1 MNYAYECSVP
11 VPTPDPPERV
21 IGGSYALVDQIGSGA
36 SGTVWRALD
45 QTTGEEVAIKLL
57 REELVPQPKAV
68 MRFVQERAI
77 LGALQHE
84 NIVPVRDLLTVGDSM
99 GLVMDLVPGGSVR
112 RLLRTRGTLTPA
124 EAATVMAGVAA
135 GLSHAHRMGVVHRDL
150 KPDNILVGDE
160 EVMDVRLTDF
170 GIARVLDAPALTTTG
185 ALIGTPNYLAPEIIE
200 GGRPTPA
207 ADVYAFGMVLYE
219 LLVGR
224 PPYAGHTPRTVLKRH
239 TDHQPVRHPGIP
251 DDMWRAIAACVDKTP
266 TKRPSAGDLVGT
278 MRALV
283 AVTAAAPAIPAALST
298 PATADPLTGEV
309 PLIPAQRCR
318 RVPGWQAL
326 TTLATVVLL
335 VAVVAA
341 LSLWRDEDE
350 PAPAPVAQ
358 RSPAATPSAK
368 PEATTIASRA
378 ASKRS
383 ATPSATGRRNLA
395 ANALSDEDRMPTE
408 AKPKTYGALRCTDY
422 EWKLVHPAVAKTCYA
437 TGPGVRLVGYLA
449 SAEGIRADVTVALQE
464 AESGKVVAGPFR
476 CDDVVF
482 TKTVKEYACGVFETR
497 PPAGRRYQVVQTWR
511 YEGRAS
517 SLLGT
522 AKGPAFAY

>member
-1 MNYAYECSVP
+1 
-11 VPTPDPPERV
+11 V

-45 QTTGEEVAIKLL
+45 QTTGEQVAIKLL

-84 NIVPVRDLLTVGDSM
+84 NIVPVRDLLTVGDSL

-112 RLLRTRGTLTPA
+112 QLLRARGTLTPA

-150 KPDNILVGDE
+150 KPDNILVGDA

-185 ALIGTPNYLAPEIIE
+185 ALIGTPNYLAPEVIE

-224 PPYAGHTPRTVLKRH
+224 PPYGGHTPRTVLRRH
-239 TDHQPVRHPGIP
+239 TENQPVRHPGIP
-251 DDMWRAIAACVDKTP
+251 DDMWRAIAACVDKSP
-266 TKRPSAGDLVGT
+266 AKRPSAAELVVT
-278 MRALV
+278 MRGLV
-283 AVTAAAPAIPAALST
+283 AVTAAAPAIPAALAV
-298 PATADPLTGEV
+298 PAVADPLTGEA
-309 PLIPAQRCR
+309 PFIPAQRR

-326 TTLATVVLL
+326 TTLATVVVL

-341 LSLWRDEDE
+341 VSLWRGDDR
-350 PAPAPVAQ
+350 PDPGPVAQ
-358 RSPAATPSAK
+358 RSPAPTASAR
-368 PEATTIASRA
+368 PEATTVASPTA
-378 ASKRS
+378 PKKA
-383 ATPSATGRRNLA
+383 ATPSATGRRKLA
-395 ANALSDEDRMPTE
+395 ANALSDEDRTPAE

-437 TGPGVRLVGYLA
+437 TGPGIRFVGYLA
-449 SAEGIRADVTVALQE
+449 SAEGIQADVTVTLQD
-464 AESGKVVAGPFR
+464 ATSGKVVAGPFR
-476 CDDVVF
+476 CDDVLF
-482 TKTVKEYACGVFETR
+482 TKAVRERACGVFEAR

-517 SLLGT
+517 SLLGS